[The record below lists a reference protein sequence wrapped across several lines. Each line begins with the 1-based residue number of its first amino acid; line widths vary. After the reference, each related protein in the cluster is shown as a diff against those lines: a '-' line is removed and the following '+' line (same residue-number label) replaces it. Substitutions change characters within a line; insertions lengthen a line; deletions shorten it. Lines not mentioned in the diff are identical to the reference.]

1 MPATRQNAA
10 SKTVDALNAAI
21 ERLNQSIAK
30 QSESITQQAE
40 AIKATATATQKLG
53 MRYDGAIFGFWDETK
68 NKQVP
73 GLVGLVN
80 ALDWRMKI
88 GLGGIGIFS
97 LIGAAH
103 SLGVPTETIGQAI
116 AQAIFTTATHGP
128 PTP

>member
-80 ALDWRMKI
+80 ALDWLMKASSGCF
-88 GLGGIGIFS
+88 GL
-97 LIGAAH
+97 LRTKAA
-103 SLGVPTETIGQAI
+103 SWSMYSGLA
-116 AQAIFTTATHGP
+116 A
-128 PTP
+128 